1 MKDNTIYVNLDNIL
15 HTVAW
20 RGKASMI
27 ITTETE
33 IPLGAVLTV
42 NYGDEDIKS
51 IVEQF
56 IILQHTKHT
65 DKRTLQTVYIYILEN
80 TRG

>member
-1 MKDNTIYVNLDNIL
+1 MKKDNTIYVDFDNIK

-20 RGKASMI
+20 RNNASTI
-27 ITTETE
+27 IITETE
-33 IPLGAVLTV
+33 LPLGAVLTA
-42 NYGDEDIKS
+42 NYAGGF
-51 IVEQF
+51 VEHF

-65 DKRTLQTVYIYILEN
+65 DKVTLKTVYVYILES

>member
-1 MKDNTIYVNLDNIL
+1 MKDNTIYVNMGNIK

-20 RGKASMI
+20 RGNASAI

-42 NYGDEDIKS
+42 NYGD